1 MEFEVL
7 SQHDWMQAFRPALQ
21 QRFAETEAA
30 TQKLDWDAL
39 QDFVTSDDGKREL
52 SALRTTYADVQSK
65 AGAEEK
71 VQGLIHS
78 ATKLGIGQFYKQL
91 QTLLTQL
98 NFVGTSIVASRLWGC
113 EDLK

>member
-1 MEFEVL
+1 
-7 SQHDWMQAFRPALQ
+7 MQAIRPILQ

-39 QDFVTSDDGKREL
+39 QDIVTSDDGKREL

-71 VQGLIHS
+71 VQGLIRS
-78 ATKLGIGQFYKQL
+78 AIKIDLG
-91 QTLLTQL
+91 
-98 NFVGTSIVASRLWGC
+98 NFANSCIPFSYT
-113 EDLK
+113 